1 MSDARRSERRS
12 CASHEAQTAPSA
24 GSQAG
29 RIGAISATC
38 SAHDAA
44 EQLMSVVEEPHSR
57 RAAFP
62 FSADAAKEFVVTR
75 LSIMLTIAAVLA
87 GAAPAPA
94 SAQQQGAPLDQGNGN
109 WDPPPVTSPI
119 TQR

>member
-1 MSDARRSERRS
+1 MTLTLVVVGLVLAPPTGWLLGAWLAGPLKIWAADER
-12 CASHEAQTAPSA
+12 
-24 GSQAG
+24 G
-29 RIGAISATC
+29 RGTSF
-38 SAHDAA
+38 
-44 EQLMSVVEEPHSR
+44 R

-62 FSADAAKEFVVTR
+62 FSADAAKEFVVAR

-94 SAQQQGAPLDQGNGN
+94 SAQQQGVPLDQGNGN
-109 WDPPPVTSPI
+109 WDPPPVTSPT

>member
-1 MSDARRSERRS
+1 MTLTLVVVGLVLAPPTGWLLGAWLAGPLKIWAADER
-12 CASHEAQTAPSA
+12 
-24 GSQAG
+24 G
-29 RIGAISATC
+29 RGTS
-38 SAHDAA
+38 
-44 EQLMSVVEEPHSR
+44 SR

-94 SAQQQGAPLDQGNGN
+94 SAQQQGVPLDQGNGN
-109 WDPPPVTSPI
+109 WDPPPVTSPT

>member
-1 MSDARRSERRS
+1 VADVPRWDVPHNSGTVGNLPADER
-12 CASHEAQTAPSA
+12 
-24 GSQAG
+24 G
-29 RIGAISATC
+29 RGTS
-38 SAHDAA
+38 
-44 EQLMSVVEEPHSR
+44 SR

-109 WDPPPVTSPI
+109 WDPPPVTSPT